1 MIEIA
6 SKKEAAPRRHGEA
19 ANTKERNPQFF
30 NRTGGDSQPAP
41 ISHEITSCANAL
53 GVFGGQ
59 IKEDQ
64 WEVIQMIRR
73 NLYAAAEYARALE
86 RSLEIPHGR

>member
-1 MIEIA
+1 MIEVA
-6 SKKEAAPRRHGEA
+6 SKKEAAPRAHGKA
-19 ANTKERNPQFF
+19 ANTEKRNPQIC
-30 NRTGGDSQPAP
+30 NRTDGVSQPAP
-41 ISHEITSCANAL
+41 VSHEIVSCANAL

-73 NLYAAAEYARALE
+73 NLYSAAEYARALE
-86 RSLEIPHGR
+86 RSLEVPRG